1 LTAANRNSTVFTRR
15 RLLAGAG
22 GLAAMAGAT
31 SLVGCGKGGAGPSSN
46 NASVNSAVKLPT
58 YQAYT
63 GLKPDLPGTE
73 QGVDNA
79 FRNFPKDRPK
89 SVQEKPGDGST
100 VTGMA
105 IIYYAVPPGP
115 GKNSYWKGLND
126 RMGIDLQLQ
135 MVGNADY
142 PTKFPTVIAGN
153 DLPDLLMMNV
163 VANFPSLLDK
173 RFQPLDEYLGGD
185 AVKDYPNL
193 ANLPTASWKSTIYNG
208 HIYGIPI
215 PRGVIGAYN
224 FLRQDL
230 FEEKGLPTSP
240 KGYEE
245 LINVCKELTDPKRRR
260 WAFSMIGQPA
270 NLLTMIND
278 EPNGWR
284 EEGGKLTHRYES
296 DEYKQSVNDLIS
308 MWKMGILHPNAFDP
322 AQPFKN
328 LFNAG
333 TVAIN
338 AMDGYPGWA
347 QYRSDNASNPKFK
360 LGLMK
365 VYNRDGSELAP
376 WHLGSG
382 VFGAGPFCALKKTD
396 NKDRITMLLRVL
408 NYLAAPFGTEEYLYR
423 LYGEEGVDHKTN
435 DAGDPVLTKT
445 GQTNTVIP
453 IRYLAD
459 APYTLYQPGHPEDA
473 DTQHKYQSVEVPT
486 GIKNPTV
493 GLFSNAA
500 ATKNATADKNFQD
513 AINDIIQG
521 RKPFSDLD
529 SQISTWRTTAGDAMR
544 KEYEEQLQKNG
555 GPK

>member
-1 LTAANRNSTVFTRR
+1 MTAEIRNSSVFTRR

-31 SLVGCGKGGAGPSSN
+31 SLVGCSNGGSGASN
-46 NASVNSAVKLPT
+46 NASANSKVKLPT
-58 YQAYT
+58 HVPYT
-63 GLKPDLPGTE
+63 GLKPDLPGTP
-73 QGVDNA
+73 QGVDPA
-79 FRNFPKDRPK
+79 FRNFPKNNPK

-115 GKNSYWKGLND
+115 DKNSYWKGLNE
-126 RMGIDLQLQ
+126 RMGVNLQLQ

-142 PTKFPTVIAGN
+142 ATKFPTVIAGN
-153 DLPDLLMMNV
+153 NLPDLLMMQV

-173 RFQPLDEYLGGD
+173 RFQPLDEYLAGD
-185 AVKDYPNL
+185 AIKDYPNL
-193 ANLPTASWKSTIYNG
+193 ANIPTEAWKSTIYNG

-215 PRGVIGAYN
+215 PRGLVGGYN
-224 FLRQDL
+224 FIRQDL

-240 KGYEE
+240 KGYDE
-245 LINVCKELTDPKRRR
+245 LISVCKELTDPKQRR
-260 WAFSMIGQPA
+260 WAFSMITQPA
-270 NLLTMIND
+270 NLLAMVND

-284 EEGGKLTHRYES
+284 EEGGKLTNRYES
-296 DEYKQSVNDLIS
+296 EQYKQSVNDLIS
-308 MWKMGILHPNAFDP
+308 MWKSGLLHPNAFDS

-333 TVAIN
+333 TCAIN

-365 VYNRDGSELAP
+365 AYSRDGSKLAP

-382 VFGAGPFCALKKTD
+382 VFGTGPFCAQKKTD
-396 NKDRITMLLRVL
+396 NKDRIKMLLRVQ

-423 LYGEEGVDHKTN
+423 LYGQEGVDHKTN
-435 DAGDPVLTKT
+435 SAGDPVLTKT

-473 DTQHKYQSVEVPT
+473 DTQYKYQSTEVPT

-500 ATKNATADKNFQD
+500 ATKNATADKNFND
-513 AINDIIQG
+513 GVNDIIQG
-521 RKPFSDLD
+521 RKPFSELD
-529 SQISTWRTTAGDAMR
+529 SLISTWKSQAGDAMR
-544 KEYEEQLQKNG
+544 QEYQDQLQKNG
-555 GPK
+555 GPR

>member
-1 LTAANRNSTVFTRR
+1 MTAEIRTTPVFTRR

-31 SLVGCGKGGAGPSSN
+31 SLVGCGNGSSSATD
-46 NASVNSAVKLPT
+46 NASVNAAVKLPT
-58 YQAYT
+58 YVPYT
-63 GLKPDLPGTE
+63 GLKPDLPGTA

-79 FRNFPKDRPK
+79 FRNFPKDNPQ
-89 SVQEKPGDGST
+89 SVKEKPGDGST
-100 VTGMA
+100 ITGMA

-115 GKNSYWKGLND
+115 DKNSYWKGLND
-126 RMGIDLQLQ
+126 RMNVDLQLQ

-142 PTKFPTVIAGN
+142 ATKFPTVIAGN
-153 DLPDLLMMNV
+153 NLPDLTMMQV

-173 RFQPLDEYLGGD
+173 QFQPLDEFLSGD
-185 AVKDYPNL
+185 AIKDYPNL

-215 PRGVIGAYN
+215 PRGLVGGYN
-224 FLRQDL
+224 FLRADL

-240 KGYEE
+240 KGYDE
-245 LINVCKELTDPKRRR
+245 LLRVCKELTDPKQRR
-260 WAFSMIGQPA
+260 WAFSLNTQPA
-270 NLLTMIND
+270 NLLAMINN

-284 EEGGKLTHRYES
+284 EEGGKLTNRYES
-296 DEYKQSVNDLIS
+296 EEYKQSVNDMIT
-308 MWKMGILHPNAFDP
+308 MWKAGVMHPNSFDP

-333 TVAIN
+333 TAAIN

-347 QYRSDNASNPKFK
+347 QYRSDNSSNPKFK
-360 LGLMK
+360 LGLME
-365 VYNRDGSELAP
+365 VYNRDGSKLAP

-382 VFGAGPFCALKKTD
+382 VFGTGPFTAMKKTSD
-396 NKDRITMLLRVL
+396 KNRIKMILRVL

-423 LYGEEGVDHKTN
+423 LYGQEGVDHKTN
-435 DAGDPVLTKT
+435 STGDPVLTKT
-445 GQTNTVIP
+445 GQANTVIP

-459 APYTLYQPGHPEDA
+459 APYTLYQPGFPKDA
-473 DTQHKYQSVEVPT
+473 DVQHNYQATEVPT
-486 GIKNPTV
+486 GIMNPTV
-493 GLFSNAA
+493 GLFSNSA
-500 ATKNATADKNFQD
+500 ATVNATADKNFND
-513 AINDIIQG
+513 GVNDIVQG

-529 SQISTWRTTAGDAMR
+529 SLISTWKSAAGDAMR
-544 KEYEEQLQKNG
+544 KEYQDQLQKNG